1 MVASLYPLQDLR
13 INIQVTRM
21 MKHYKET
28 IENYKGRKEINED
41 RK

>member
-1 MVASLYPLQDLR
+1 MVVSLYPIQDLR
-13 INIQVTRM
+13 INIRATRM

-28 IENYKGRKEINED
+28 IENYEGRKEVNED